1 MPNIF
6 AWLWF
11 FSAPLPCWDYCKS
24 LPSKRQIALYSP
36 GWLASPFILLVQIIS
51 PFSFSSTKKKYFPS
65 PNIFFLFLLRF
76 SSPPQK
82 RYFSSPNIFFLFL
95 LHCLP
100 GLVYQVFTQFPIWAN
115 HYPHDFSAK
124 QTHMIFISWD
134 IFPFFMASAHFNPIY
149 LNRLPIVLL
158 AGIAAC
164 CTL

>member
-82 RYFSSPNIFFLFL
+82 KIFSFSKYFLPFPFALFTWSSLSSFHTISNLGELLSTWFQCWTNPWSHDFHLMRYFSLF
-95 LHCLP
+95 HGFCS
-100 GLVYQVFTQFPIWAN
+100 F
-115 HYPHDFSAK
+115 
-124 QTHMIFISWD
+124 
-134 IFPFFMASAHFNPIY
+134 
-149 LNRLPIVLL
+149 
-158 AGIAAC
+158 
-164 CTL
+164 